1 MQNKVWNF
9 DLPSNHYIFWIT
21 VLTKL
26 LDTMHYI
33 GEPSNVKKHLSVKV
47 HSSHLSQWFGVVSE
61 FPFINILAK
70 HVRLQLAEVRCACG
84 THFGS
89 SCDVH
94 ACGAFTGLRSVTA
107 ILHNFLAIMKELMI
121 EICFLLVLVT
131 NCVAQKWRILAIFH
145 KI

>member
-9 DLPSNHYIFWIT
+9 DLPSNHYIFWII

-61 FPFINILAK
+61 FPFISILAK
-70 HVRLQLAEVRCACG
+70 HVRPQLAR
-84 THFGS
+84 
-89 SCDVH
+89 CDVH
-94 ACGAFTGLRSVTA
+94 AEPILVLTYDVHKCGAF
-107 ILHNFLAIMKELMI
+107 
-121 EICFLLVLVT
+121 
-131 NCVAQKWRILAIFH
+131 
-145 KI
+145 

>member
-61 FPFINILAK
+61 FPFISILAK
-70 HVRLQLAEVRCACG
+70 RVRPQLAEVRCACG

-89 SCDVH
+89 NLRC
-94 ACGAFTGLRSVTA
+94 ACGAFTGLHSASA
-107 ILHNFLAIMKELMI
+107 ILHDFLAIMKELMI
-121 EICFLLVLVT
+121 AICFLLV
-131 NCVAQKWRILAIFH
+131 
-145 KI
+145 